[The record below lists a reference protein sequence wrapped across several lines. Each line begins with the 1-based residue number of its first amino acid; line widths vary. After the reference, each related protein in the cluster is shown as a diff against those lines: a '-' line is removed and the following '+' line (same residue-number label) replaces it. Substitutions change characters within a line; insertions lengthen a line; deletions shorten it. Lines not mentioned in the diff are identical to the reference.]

1 LAEIGSLSCAVGAVA
16 TFSIED
22 WNHMV
27 ARFKV
32 RDTFTYTLNQPA
44 KRIQVSLK
52 W

>member
-1 LAEIGSLSCAVGAVA
+1 
-16 TFSIED
+16 
-22 WNHMV
+22 MV
-27 ARFKV
+27 ACFKV